1 VQWSAWLKPQNLAFA
16 AVATVLFALTWLAL
30 DLTDRVATAGDSI
43 EHSHLVLA
51 DLESLRT
58 QAEEAGKARYADMM
72 ALEWQ
77 SLDRYRIQMNE
88 DLRELQLVIAGA
100 MAAGILLLIVFL
112 WHRADSAARPAP
124 RKGESPGSAAGP
136 AAGQALLEG
145 MGKLLQSSVDYA
157 AAYQVVQ
164 RCAAGLFADCSGAL
178 YLAAE
183 PGGGLEIKT
192 SWGKAPSS
200 SDGFAAADCWAICRG
215 EAYLAGAASDI
226 ACGHMHQPAQAPS
239 LCVPVMG
246 QGAVLGILL
255 LEDPVKSG
263 VLGSMRAVAKNFANQ
278 IGLALANM
286 KLQETVRNLSVRD
299 PLTGLFNRR
308 YMEESLNR
316 EIAAARRNSRS
327 LGVAICDLNRFKRFN
342 DTFGHD
348 AGNYAL
354 REIAQLIMKHIR
366 SSDIACRYG
375 KDEIVLIFPEAPLEG
390 VVMRA
395 NQLREAIF
403 ALNLQHF
410 ERQLEKI
417 SVSFGVSMFPRH
429 GKTSAGLLQQ
439 AELALASAKE
449 FGNNRV
455 QVASAGNEQV

>member
-1 VQWSAWLKPQNLAFA
+1 M
-16 AVATVLFALTWLAL
+16 LFALTWLAL
-30 DLTDRVATAGDSI
+30 DITDRVATASDSI

-51 DLESLRT
+51 DLESLRA
-58 QAEEAGKARYADMM
+58 QAEEAGKARYADMV
-72 ALEWQ
+72 ALKWR
-77 SLDRYRIQMNE
+77 SLDRQRVQMNE
-88 DLRELQLVIAGA
+88 DLRELQLAIAGA
-100 MAAGILLLIVFL
+100 MAAGILLLFVFL
-112 WHRADSAARPAP
+112 WHRADRAAHPAP
-124 RKGESPGSAAGP
+124 EKDESPGRAAGGA
-136 AAGQALLEG
+136 AAGQALLEDL
-145 MGKLLQSSVDYA
+145 GKLLQSSVDYA
-157 AAYQVVQ
+157 EAYQVVQ

-183 PGGGLEIKT
+183 PGGELEIKT

-200 SDGFAAADCWAICRG
+200 SDGFAAADCWAIRRG
-215 EAYLAGAASDI
+215 EAYLAAAASDI
-226 ACGHMHQPAQAPS
+226 ACGHMHQPPQAPS

-255 LEDPVKSG
+255 LEDPGKSG
-263 VLGSMRAVAKNFANQ
+263 VLGSMRAVAKNFASQ

-316 EIAAARRNSRS
+316 EIAAARRNRRP

-342 DTFGHD
+342 DTFGRD
-348 AGNYAL
+348 AGDYAL
-354 REIAQLIMKHIR
+354 REIAQLIIKHMR
-366 SSDIACRYG
+366 SSDSACRYG
-375 KDEIVLIFPEAPLEG
+375 RDEIVLIFPEAPLEG
-390 VVMRA
+390 VVVRT

-403 ALNLQHF
+403 ALNLRHF
-410 ERQLEKI
+410 DRQLEKI
-417 SVSFGVSMFPRH
+417 SVSFGVSMFPQH
-429 GKTSAGLLQQ
+429 GKKSVELLQQ

-455 QVASAGNEQV
+455 QVASAGKEPV